1 VNARWQGAVNTVAAL
16 TRWNIAMRYG
26 RGRGRFLKW
35 LLEPY
40 AAAGVYLLLVAF
52 VLHREGDAVGL
63 SLACA
68 IVPFQL
74 IVSTVVNA
82 LSAVPM
88 HRWVLTNMAFERSLI
103 PFAAAVTETV
113 GYAAALTLVPVMM
126 IAYGVAPTVALLWF
140 PALLVVSFLLALAA
154 AYPAA
159 LIGLWFPG
167 ARPFMVNLSRAL
179 FFVAPGVVALDQVH
193 GAANDWL
200 RANPLTGL
208 FESYRS
214 VFLEGHSPAAW
225 ELLFPTLAAAILLAL
240 FVPLCRR
247 EEPQMAKLVE

>member
-1 VNARWQGAVNTVAAL
+1 MRWRQAANAVAAL
-16 TRWNIAMRYG
+16 ARWNIAMRYG
-26 RGRGRFLKW
+26 RGRLRVLKW

-52 VLHREGDAVGL
+52 VIHREGSAAGL

-74 IVSTVVNA
+74 VLATVVNA
-82 LSAVPM
+82 LSAVTT
-88 HRWVLTNMAFERSLI
+88 HRWLLTNMSFDRTLI
-103 PFAAAVTETV
+103 PFASAVAETV
-113 GYAAALTLVPVMM
+113 GFAAALTLLPVMM
-126 IAYGVAPTVALLWF
+126 AIYGVAPTAALLWF
-140 PALLVVSFLLALAA
+140 PVLLAVSFLLALAA

-159 LIGLWFPG
+159 LAGLWFPD
-167 ARPFMVNLSRAL
+167 ARPILVNLARAL
-179 FFVAPGVVALDQVH
+179 FFVAPGVVALDQIN
-193 GAANDWL
+193 GAAHDWL

-225 ELLFPTLAAAILLAL
+225 ELLFPCFAAAILLVL

-247 EEPQMAKLVE
+247 EEAHMAKLVE